1 MHAPT
6 ILHGGSMERQSSKQV
21 ADGIIQSAM
30 LTPFQRHA
38 IEGMV
43 NSGIPEH
50 RRSDGAVETHS
61 VKPSRTH
68 QDIGAVHYPGS
79 PGVGSRGS
87 GKKSAVTGHRATE
100 HDLAGAKAKHAK
112 MHG

>member
-6 ILHGGSMERQSSKQV
+6 ILHGGSMQHESSKRV

-43 NSGIPEH
+43 NSGMPE
-50 RRSDGAVETHS
+50 RRHTDDAKSTRGIETHR

-68 QDIGAVHYPGS
+68 QDIGAMHYPGS
-79 PGVGSRGS
+79 PGR
-87 GKKSAVTGHRATE
+87 R
-100 HDLAGAKAKHAK
+100 
-112 MHG
+112 